1 MKTAISVCFGGS
13 GQVDGNEGNN
23 KDKGCPRLAR
33 LPATN
38 AAHDHAE
45 IQTVGGLSAQQ
56 SATFT
61 QNDGRENL
69 EKF

>member
-1 MKTAISVCFGGS
+1 M
-13 GQVDGNEGNN
+13 DGNEGNN
-23 KDKGCPRLAR
+23 KDKGCPGLAR

-45 IQTVGGLSAQQ
+45 IQTVGGLSARQ

-61 QNDGRENL
+61 PSDGKESL
-69 EKF
+69 KKI